1 MRSSSFMFSEF
12 AASHVTTHRCDNV
25 TLYVTVGTM
34 ASVLC
39 LVLPEYHFR
48 SADCKTVQLIL
59 FHWRHVNIT

>member
-39 LVLPEYHFR
+39 CLNTI
-48 SADCKTVQLIL
+48 SALLAAKLY
-59 FHWRHVNIT
+59 N